1 MACRALRDWPGCSS
15 IRCRAT
21 PAWTLIRE
29 MLWASTSCSS
39 RAMRMRSS
47 PARRFASSARVR
59 SAARR
64 RWRPAMA
71 TSATTRTSSRVLRW
85 AAAVA
90 GVAGSTRPMS
100 AARMK

>member
-1 MACRALRDWPGCSS
+1 MAWRALRDWPGCSS

-47 PARRFASSARVR
+47 PARRLASSARVR
-59 SAARR
+59 SA
-64 RWRPAMA
+64 
-71 TSATTRTSSRVLRW
+71 SSRR
-85 AAAVA
+85 
-90 GVAGSTRPMS
+90 
-100 AARMK
+100 